1 MSPGKCGLGALG
13 LRVIGSAWRA
23 GFTILTRNETRLA
36 ILALLWYIMER
47 VVSSAQRGNL
57 WV

>member
-1 MSPGKCGLGALG
+1 MHCCRLLPV
-13 LRVIGSAWRA
+13 RI

-47 VVSSAQRGNL
+47 VVSTGQRERGKGAGL
-57 WV
+57 LG